1 MDRYI
6 KIQELKHNNNKVFF
20 AYRSMVENYNL
31 NSGKADIPHM
41 HDFYTIIF
49 VKEAYGSHFIDFS
62 EYKII
67 PGSVFFVSPGQ
78 VHQIVV
84 QKPDPE
90 GDILMFNEEFL
101 AHNFISESF
110 IKNIGLFSCTIDTPP
125 LELPDDAL
133 KTLTRF
139 SEEIREAFNSDSS
152 YKFEIISSYLKLF
165 FIECI
170 KYSVIPDSDNTQ
182 KLQSGRQIIF
192 TFKDLLK
199 KNYKDWHKVSEY
211 AEEMNISP
219 DYLNSVLKNNLGKS
233 SKELIT
239 DRIILEAKRL
249 GLHTELSTKE
259 IAYQLGYE
267 DPSHFSKLFKNQT
280 RESFSDF
287 RNNLNKKMYF

>member
-1 MDRYI
+1 MDRNV
-6 KIQELKHNNNKVFF
+6 KLQELMHNNNKVFF

-41 HDFYTIIF
+41 HDFYTVIF
-49 VKEAYGSHFIDFS
+49 VKEAIGSHFIDFS
-62 EYKII
+62 EYKIL

-84 QKPDPE
+84 QKPDPD

-101 AHNFISESF
+101 AHNFISEEF

-125 LELPDDAL
+125 LELPGEAV

-139 SEEIREAFNSDSS
+139 SNEIRDAFSSDSI

-165 FIECI
+165 FIECL
-170 KYSVIPDSDNTQ
+170 KYSITPENDNTQ
-182 KLQSGRQIIF
+182 KLQNGRQIIS

-199 KNYKDWHKVSEY
+199 RNYKNWHKVSEY
-211 AEEMNISP
+211 ADEMNISP

-233 SKELIT
+233 AKDLIT
-239 DRIILEAKRL
+239 DRIILEAKRF

-259 IAYQLGYE
+259 IAYLLGYE
-267 DPSHFSKLFKNQT
+267 DPSHFSKFFKNQT
-280 RESFSDF
+280 KESFTDF
-287 RNNLNKKMYF
+287 RSDLNKKVYS